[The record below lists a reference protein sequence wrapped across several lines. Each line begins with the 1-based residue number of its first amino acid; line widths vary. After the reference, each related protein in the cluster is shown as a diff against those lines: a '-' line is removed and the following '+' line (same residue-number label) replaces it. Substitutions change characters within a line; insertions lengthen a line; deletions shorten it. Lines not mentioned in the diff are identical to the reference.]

1 MTVGLFRIVF
11 MKYIATWEI
20 FAAFYTKGE
29 IWFALERLCSCEGDL
44 LRA

>member
-11 MKYIATWEI
+11 KKNIATWEI
-20 FAAFYTKGE
+20 FAAFCTKGE
-29 IWFALERLCSCEGDL
+29 IWFGLERLCSREGDL